1 MPQSLGKL
9 QGTLQ
14 HLQLGEEPLS
24 TGDVLDLKTLHAELA
39 VMKQE
44 KVTLNQT
51 VNQLTAEMDV
61 PGSVAA
67 LQANAP

>member
-1 MPQSLGKL
+1 M
-9 QGTLQ
+9 
-14 HLQLGEEPLS
+14 
-24 TGDVLDLKTLHAELA
+24 LDLKTLHAELA